1 MEEEDE
7 EDGDEDPYK
16 PQDVDEEGEDE
27 LLLLARR
34 DGRVGVESMQRSDGD
49 EVENEEDEEG
59 GDEEEFDEEEVDEEE
74 NDEVKRPHLHH
85 CSSSSSCS
93 FGELKIRVLPPWRF
107 NGE

>member
-1 MEEEDE
+1 
-7 EDGDEDPYK
+7 
-16 PQDVDEEGEDE
+16 
-27 LLLLARR
+27 
-34 DGRVGVESMQRSDGD
+34 MQRSDGD

-107 NGE
+107 NGEWIYVLYF